1 MLNVERLF
9 EVDDIKEWTA
19 GTHSLEKGNFNE
31 QLDPSSALGICA
43 PGL

>member
-9 EVDDIKEWTA
+9 EVDDIKEWTV
-19 GTHSLEKGNFNE
+19 GTHPLEKGNFNE
-31 QLDPSSALGICA
+31 QLDPSRAIDICS